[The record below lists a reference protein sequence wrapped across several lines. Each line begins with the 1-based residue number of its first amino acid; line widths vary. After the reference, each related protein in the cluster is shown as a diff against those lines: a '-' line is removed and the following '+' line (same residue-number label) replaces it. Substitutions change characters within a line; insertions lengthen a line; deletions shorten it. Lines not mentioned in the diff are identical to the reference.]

1 MRMSSLVPFLTALVS
16 PVFLLAEEQTS
27 TPTTTPATATATASV
42 PAPAPTPTPT
52 TASAPTNDTM
62 QMIVSANRHAE
73 PLSRS
78 IASTDVITAE
88 DVRERGYQP
97 FMHDWL
103 RGLPGV
109 DVNQS
114 GGGFSGLTQIRLR
127 GAKGGETRFMRDG
140 IPVTD
145 ASVGDSSPLVEL
157 LDASG
162 IQQVEVVRGSQS
174 GLYGSNANGGVV
186 NLIGIRPTNAAHA
199 AFQLDAGSH
208 STVAGSAQATG
219 PISDHFGF
227 AVNVGGLSSEG
238 FSNATDADA
247 KGDPQNHEK
256 DGVQRVGANARL
268 EAHNDRGLIYVSGNV
283 QEAEQDYDGFL
294 SGPPFSLNPEDL
306 TSKQEVSNW
315 RMAGG
320 GEWRAEKNLLI
331 SGDAART
338 ITDRAY
344 PNEAFFTKDYQAED
358 SYAGIRAKAQLPA
371 NLSATVG
378 VDGNWQ
384 HAELTDASGTSEI
397 DRSAHIIGVWT
408 TVAFDLPWLSLS
420 ATGRHDDHTSE
431 GDANTY
437 RLGAATFWLE
447 QQYKVFA
454 SLGSGFRAPTL
465 YELYAPFFGNQDLE
479 AQTSIS
485 ADLGQTITV
494 HGTGLSLTNTWFIT
508 DYQDAITFDPSTFQ
522 NINLPSSSQIRG
534 IENALG
540 WSQEFLSLEGVYTYQ
555 HSDDGTGQRLAQLP
569 DHKLNLA
576 GTVRAYQAWLR
587 IGMERQWSRTS
598 GGQKLDAYTLLS
610 ASIGYEFIKD
620 WTIYARAE
628 NLTDELYEITPEYST
643 ARRAAYGGVAA
654 RF

>member
-1 MRMSSLVPFLTALVS
+1 MSSLVPFLAALVS
-16 PVFLLAEEQTS
+16 PAFLLAEEQTLAP
-27 TPTTTPATATATASV
+27 TPVPTTAPV
-42 PAPAPTPTPT
+42 PVPTTAPAPTNNT
-52 TASAPTNDTM
+52 TL
-62 QMIVSANRHAE
+62 MIVTANRHAE

-114 GGGFSGLTQIRLR
+114 GGGFSGITQIRLR

-145 ASVGDSSPLVEL
+145 ASASDGSPMVEL
-157 LDASG
+157 QDASG

-186 NLIGIRPTNAAHA
+186 NLIGIRPTDAAHS

-219 PISDHFGF
+219 PISDHVGF
-227 AVNVGGLSSEG
+227 AVNVGGLSSDG

-247 KGDPQNHEK
+247 KGDPRNHEQ
-256 DGVQRVGANARL
+256 DGVQRVGAGARL
-268 EAHNDRGLIYVSGNV
+268 EAHNDHGLIYVSGNV
-283 QEAEQDYDGFL
+283 QQAEQDYDSYL
-294 SGPPFSLNPEDL
+294 SVPPFSLDPEDK
-306 TSKQEVSNW
+306 TSKQEVSSW
-315 RMAGG
+315 RVAGG
-320 GEWRAEKNLLI
+320 GEWRAAKSLLI

-338 ITDRAY
+338 TTDRAY
-344 PNEAFFTKDYQAED
+344 PNEQSFTKDYHAED
-358 SYAGIRAKAQLPA
+358 SYVGVRALAQLPQ
-371 NLSATVG
+371 NFSATVG

-384 HAELTDASGTSEI
+384 HAELTAASGTSEI
-397 DRSAHIIGVWT
+397 DQSAHIIGVWS
-408 TVAFDLPWLSLS
+408 TVAYDLPWLSLS

-465 YELYAPFFGNQDLE
+465 YELYAPFYGNQDLQ
-479 AQTSIS
+479 AQTSVS

-494 HGTGLSLTNTWFIT
+494 HGTGLAMTNTWFIT
-508 DYQDAITFDPSTFQ
+508 DYQNAITFDPNTFQ
-522 NINLPSSSQIRG
+522 SINLPSNSQIRG

-540 WSQEFLSLEGVYTYQ
+540 WSQEFFSLDGVYTYQ

-576 GTVRAYQAWLR
+576 GTVRAYDAWLR
-587 IGMERQWSRTS
+587 IGLERQWSRLS
-598 GGQKLDAYTLLS
+598 GGQTLDAYTLLS
-610 ASIGYEFIKD
+610 ASVGYEFTKD

-628 NLTDELYEITPEYST
+628 NLTDELYEITPGYST

>member
-1 MRMSSLVPFLTALVS
+1 MRMSSLVPLLAALVS
-16 PVFLLAEEQTS
+16 PAFLLAEEQTLAPTPVPVPTTAPVS
-27 TPTTTPATATATASV
+27 VPTTTPVS
-42 PAPAPTPTPT
+42 
-52 TASAPTNDTM
+52 TNDTT
-62 QMIVSANRHAE
+62 QMIVTANRHVE

-78 IASTDVITAE
+78 IASTNVVTAE

-109 DVNQS
+109 DVNQ
-114 GGGFSGLTQIRLR
+114 GAGGFSSTTQVRLR
-127 GAKGGETRFMRDG
+127 GAKFGETRFLRDG

-145 ASVGDSSPLVEL
+145 ATSSDGNPSVES

-186 NLIGIRPTNAAHA
+186 NLIGIRPTDTAHS

-208 STVAGSAQATG
+208 ATVAGSAQVTG
-219 PISDHFGF
+219 PINDTFGF
-227 AVNVGGLSSEG
+227 AVNIGGLSSEG
-238 FSNATDADA
+238 FSNGTTADA
-247 KGDPQNHEK
+247 KGDPRHYEN
-256 DGVQRVGANARL
+256 DGLQRIGGGARL
-268 EAHNDRGLIYVSGNV
+268 EAHNDHGLVYLSGNV
-283 QEAEQDYDGFL
+283 QKADQDYDSFL
-294 SGPPFSLNPEDL
+294 TVPPFSLDPEDK
-306 TSKQEVSNW
+306 TSKQEVSSW
-315 RMAGG
+315 RVAGG
-320 GEWRAEKNLLI
+320 GEWRAAKSLLI

-338 ITDRAY
+338 TTDRAY
-344 PNEAFFTKDYQAED
+344 PNEPFFTKDYHAED
-358 SYAGIRAKAQLPA
+358 SYAGVRALAQLPA
-371 NLSATVG
+371 NFSATVG
-378 VDGNWQ
+378 IDGNWQ
-384 HAELTDASGTSEI
+384 HADLIDASGTNEI
-397 DRSAHIIGVWT
+397 DRGAHIIGVWS
-408 TVAFDLPWLSLS
+408 TVTYDLPWLSLS

-431 GDANTY
+431 GSANTY

-465 YELYAPFFGNQDLE
+465 YELYAPFYGNQDLQ
-479 AQTSIS
+479 AQTSTS

-494 HGTGLSLTNTWFIT
+494 HGTGLSMTNTWFIT
-508 DYQDAITFDPSTFQ
+508 DYQNAIDFDPNTFQ
-522 NINLPSSSQIRG
+522 SVNLPSSSQIRG

-540 WSQEFLSLEGVYTYQ
+540 WSQEFFSLDTVYTYQ
-555 HSDDGTGQRLAQLP
+555 HSDDGTGKRLAQLP

-576 GTVRAYQAWLR
+576 GTVRAYDAWLR
-587 IGMERQWSRTS
+587 IGMERQWSRLS
-598 GGQKLDAYTLLS
+598 RGQTLDAYTLLS
-610 ASIGYEFIKD
+610 ASIGYEFTKD

-628 NLTDELYEITPEYST
+628 NLTDERYEISPSYST